1 VKNNNGLIKSL
12 YLSLL
17 EHMQEMKFLSF
28 RALDGV
34 TYPHVAHCLNPQQCL
49 VSKQSGKVI

>member
-1 VKNNNGLIKSL
+1 VKNNNGLIKGL

-28 RALDGV
+28 RAMDGV
-34 TYPHVAHCLNPQQCL
+34 TYPYVAHCLNPQQHV
-49 VSKQSGKVI
+49 VSKHSGKVI